1 MGSGDFVGNLWV
13 AVVVCGCCECSILLY
28 SLLYDAVFVF
38 LAEWSTSEL
47 ILLGDG
53 WTDFGD

>member
-1 MGSGDFVGNLWV
+1 VGSGDFVGNLWA
-13 AVVVCGCCECSILLY
+13 AVVVCECSILLY
-28 SLLYDAVFVF
+28 PLLYDAVFVF